1 MPQRT
6 DTIIALPD
14 SIKVKASQDL
24 TEAVNEFLGYPAVET
39 TVQK

>member
-6 DTIIALPD
+6 DTIIALPGN
-14 SIKVKASQDL
+14 IRVKASRHL

-39 TVQK
+39 TCQK